1 MMGPI
6 ARGNIREIEANV
18 LNTFPVTISLY
29 YNILVPVYTGVPF
42 EFIASYIHLKDKY
55 KYLK

>member
-1 MMGPI
+1 MGPI
-6 ARGNIREIEANV
+6 ARGNVHEIETNV

>member
-1 MMGPI
+1 MGPI
-6 ARGNIREIEANV
+6 ARGNVHEIETNV

-29 YNILVPVYTGVPF
+29 YNILVTVYIGVPF